1 MICPKCGAK
10 GTMIFG
16 SVYQV
21 CREHHICRDG
31 RIAKRYKKT
40 PELSEEWNYVNCT
53 NCGLHMTGHARNTYD
68 IIDNKIVL
76 DSEDEE

>member
-31 RIAKRYKKT
+31 RIAKRYKKNSRIVRGV
-40 PELSEEWNYVNCT
+40 ELCKLY
-53 NCGLHMTGHARNTYD
+53 
-68 IIDNKIVL
+68 
-76 DSEDEE
+76 